1 MFGVCV
7 LSGRAPSVFSVLV
20 FASELILHL
29 SPLSPSPGLGFE
41 AASALQRAD
50 GVPEPP
56 APSTLQTPR
65 AVQDVLFELAAVLL
79 VVPT

>member
-1 MFGVCV
+1 MCLGSVCFLVGSLFVFCAGVCF
-7 LSGRAPSVFSVLV
+7 RAH
-20 FASELILHL
+20 FAP

-65 AVQDVLFELAAVLL
+65 AVQDVLFELATVLL